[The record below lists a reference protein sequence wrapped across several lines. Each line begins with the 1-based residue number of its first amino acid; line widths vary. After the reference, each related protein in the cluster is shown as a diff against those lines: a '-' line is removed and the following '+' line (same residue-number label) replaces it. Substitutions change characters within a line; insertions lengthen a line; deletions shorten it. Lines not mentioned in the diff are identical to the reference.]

1 MGQTPTVPQL
11 DPSEIEFEDDPQ
23 PSVKASAQAAPSATS
38 NIPQLSPSD
47 IEFEGDQTTAPTAA
61 QPNPLAATLQTAKSN
76 IAQYPENQAKPDPAY
91 LQRKNAFEAVQ
102 GEPGAPENFE
112 EDPEQ
117 ERLIRA
123 QQEVQSQHSPVPQ
136 AAVPALQTA
145 NKYAV
150 QPFER
155 MSAKGAEVGRDLAG
169 RALVSPPSEDPAS
182 DFYLGAP
189 TTPITQQEVE
199 ERLKGVPAPIV
210 GAARAVGSVAGGLA
224 ADPRMWP
231 FFFAGPETAPLLNQA
246 AGTGFSTQMAV
257 GAYEQA
263 GELGKIM
270 DNPDVPSQDK
280 WEAGANAVLSAL
292 MAGHAEGSK
301 IAGQF
306 AHLPAEDQAGIRA
319 KMQQK
324 APEMAKAVEQASNPA
339 GANQGNIPNLQ
350 PDQVEMEGQKPAGAK
365 VKPGTSAAIKLED
378 GQKFNTKLYKS
389 VQLENGDSYVY
400 NPKKT
405 SADVI
410 KQADADGTLW
420 KLVGGE
426 APREAKVQV
435 EQDLKG
441 EAPQPQKHEF
451 ASTQV
456 NVDPQSELGQRH
468 AQAVAAIPND
478 HLGPNGKEDTPH
490 VTVRYGLKD
499 DSPEAIAKIKE
510 AASKIAPFEATVG
523 KTGSFPATKEGDR
536 PIIAHVEQNPELNA
550 LRSVV
555 EGAGNFKED
564 THGDYKPHVSL
575 GYVKPEHVGEYE
587 GGNHLEGGKV
597 PVDHIVVSKRD
608 GTSERIELGDKN
620 STAKDEVTPQ
630 LSPEQVEHEE
640 RRTAEG
646 NELRDRFGAMTP
658 EEQTKALVE
667 YHQRERTSGL
677 TGLPNKVAFDEDEKT
692 MGESHPHVGYFDLD
706 DFKDYNTKMGHEGAD
721 TVLQAAGKIF
731 HDATLKEPSG
741 SVKVYHRSGDEFN
754 ARVKDPEA
762 IKRITQRV
770 NEELGNSTFRYETP
784 DGTIQ
789 ETKGPGVSHGIG
801 TDHKSAE
808 LDSKADKQRR
818 KAAGLR
824 TGERDKQ
831 ELAEPGAEGRE
842 TPVSN
847 DAGRNNIPAE
857 SAKSPESGV
866 REIPRT
872 AEGYTHEATID
883 GKVVGRA
890 TSSERAESILNV
902 KQKQASKKEAK
913 FKITKA
919 DIVPTEG
926 GSYEA
931 RPQES
936 TINAEATNER
946 QSTEGTQEAP
956 AGDQTQG
963 AERSQRKGAASLIQA
978 VYGKLKTGE
987 SLGNVTELNKM
998 AEEHFGSGRDSGDWT
1013 PKDAF
1018 DAMEAGVNKYLLE
1031 RGKELMDS
1039 NAVDGLKEIRRV
1051 MARIPSQGVRTE
1063 EQIKNQQFSTPPT
1076 EAYLV
1081 AKVAGIKPSDVVLE
1095 PSAGNGGLAIW
1106 AKAVGAETHVNEISD
1121 RRQEM
1126 LKAVGFDKPTS
1137 HDGEL
1142 INALLDPKV
1151 KPTVIVMNPPFSAS
1165 AIKSHAAKNDNKYG
1179 FNHIDQ
1185 ALQRLQPGGRLV
1197 AILGGGRADDTNGGA
1212 SLNTGPSGK
1221 WFDRIAD
1228 RYNVR
1233 ANIRINGKEYQKYG
1247 TNFATRMIVIDKD
1260 GPTPFRG
1267 KGIRTWDGV
1276 KQANVDTL
1284 EEAYH
1289 ELRNVAESRP
1299 EPAGTSDTNRAGEG
1313 EPGTGVGAD
1322 KNAGGTSDREPGAGK
1337 PEAGE
1342 TEQPSNRPAGSDG
1355 ESGGNQPSESAEP
1368 VSLREP
1374 EGGSKEPGK
1383 DAEAAG
1389 RTEGGN
1395 QDGDTERPVSSLN
1408 LERATERRAE
1418 REDTSAYAEYQP
1430 SLKGPDH
1437 PGSIVETKTMSTV
1450 PLPPITYKPSLSES
1464 VIKDG
1469 KLSAVQLEAVALSG
1483 QQNDIRLPSG
1493 HRSTLLIGDG
1503 TGVGKGR
1510 EGAAIMMDHWSKGRR
1525 RIAFVSEKWDLMDA
1539 ASRDLKSLGAHDL
1552 DKKMIPFGKIK
1563 ATTPIDHEGIL
1574 YTTYALIRSE
1584 DKKGNT
1590 RAEQLKQWLR
1600 GGDDA
1605 EKAAI
1610 IWDES
1615 HNLKNAVTE
1624 QGQQAS
1630 QIGVAAKKLMDELPN
1645 LRSTS
1650 LSATAA
1656 TDVMNMGYMDRL
1668 GLWGPG
1674 TAFPNGFM
1682 EFANQIGRGGMS
1694 AMEMIARELKSQG
1707 KYLARTLSY
1716 KGVTYSE
1723 LEHKITPEQKELYRT
1738 ATKAWQMVVEKAE
1751 DTIKNTTGGGAR
1763 ARGRFLSQFYSSQQ
1777 RFFNVLL
1784 TTMKIPT
1791 AVEKAHQALAD
1802 GKSVVISLVNT
1813 NEAAQNREKNK
1824 YRGEDHDSD
1833 EVPDYDFGPG
1843 EMLQQL
1849 VREHYPVQQYADDV
1863 DAAGNKIKV
1872 PVTQEDADGRVMP
1885 VLNPEA
1891 VAARDQLMK
1900 DLKQSLH
1907 MPANPLDILI
1917 EQLGGR
1923 DKVAEMTGRKETYDQ
1938 GLGKFISRGGKDVK
1952 RDEINL
1958 SEMRNFQDGKKRIA
1972 IISSAAA
1979 TGISLHADNTAKN
1992 QQQRVHITLQPGW
2005 SADKT
2010 MQSLGRTHRTNQV
2023 HPPEYVFIKS
2033 DLGGEARFVSTIA
2046 RRLGSLEALSKGQS
2060 KTNEG
2065 TDMMSKVNF
2074 ETDQGRQATS
2084 AFYTKLLANAP
2095 IPGTEGG
2102 GTEPMRGMSILED
2115 LRVLK
2120 NTENGKTV
2128 PDADRTN
2135 VTRLLNRLLALDP
2148 DKQNA
2153 VYNYFYDI
2161 FDATVKQ
2168 AVENGT
2174 LDTGVKTLPGD
2185 NFNVRE
2191 ERPIAA
2197 DPNTGAQTFYYPIES
2212 KIKTNRVSPDDME
2225 SYMERRGA
2233 LNPRVLRNKDGKL
2246 VLVID
2251 ANPIVH
2257 ASGQTEPAVQAIS
2270 PENGNWKKQ
2279 PFYSFNQWKEYKSWA
2294 EEGQKQAKTELD
2306 NAVWQRDYQKE
2317 RLARNPTDEY
2327 TRQALARR
2335 EEEVAQK
2342 QERFSQM
2349 MDTAQDPKAGLR
2361 NMWQQRYDAAPT
2373 HDTEEHHLIGGAVM
2387 RYWNPIH
2394 EASPVLNIYTTVD
2407 SNSGKRVVG
2416 IDIPKGKIDGLLSR
2430 ISGGKSTV
2438 NAQQIRTDVLENGT
2452 PYQLEG
2458 GIQVKLGRVAGK
2470 KVVQFVPPNE
2480 QVAANLRNLGV
2491 VYEKGVMPIHYLAN
2505 NVERDRVLNKILEQ
2519 YPAKVA
2525 SEGGQPAEEGQ
2536 PNGPLRNRR
2545 GERGSS
2551 TMSAMPI
2558 PALVEAVATGVK
2570 KGGELYHGAV
2580 DKLLEAVHMG
2590 QPRSDIRKFDPDA
2603 ADLALKM
2610 DAGGQYH
2617 KAVGEMISKNVTGPL
2632 TEEFSKTDTPEDR
2645 AKKNEISRDRMKG
2658 FHFMADEDN
2667 RHWLLENHPDDYHRW
2682 NSDPKITKALME
2694 YAPYENDLRSAV
2706 KQLGGKTIDD
2716 DYIKR
2721 VMDFTTSGVAYEP
2734 DTMRKLGI
2742 EGPEQIQQG
2751 GNKAGFAAGKDSTVS
2766 PQVDRS
2772 KARKDSGQF
2781 YWDHGVFDFGP
2792 SFQKRWTE
2800 VMSKLDEHRLAVH
2813 SMSMGTRIDGKEG
2826 MPEKI
2831 FYNGHDFY
2839 RSDIAKEIRDVNR
2852 RGVSSE
2858 SKDLADALGVDEL
2871 PAPKDVKTYGVY
2883 EPMKGSRFEN
2893 ASRNLASRVLN
2904 EGAGADGI
2912 EAQAANVNRMA
2923 KLRYAIPEEI
2933 SQALH
2938 DAGREKETGA
2948 LTKLATKILGPV
2960 MQAIRQQV
2968 VGLAYGV
2975 PHMANVLRKVMQATS
2990 GSVLNPMAWANA
3002 FHVAFDKEL
3011 KQRGINGVAD
3021 PRYDMLLR
3029 NGAISEGAIPEYK
3042 HYIEGNL
3049 DPRNWDSFK
3058 ETIGNAFRQEGK
3070 AGKDVTPISALA
3082 GVGRLAFEPLNRFS
3096 EAGHDNLFK
3105 AGGID
3110 QRARIWLADY
3120 TKNKFPKM
3128 SDTAIVHEVNMT
3140 LGRYNRASWTD
3151 LQRAI
3156 APLMFFPGWD
3166 YSSMAY
3172 ALKHPFKTTVA
3183 PAVLMLMANSLISA
3197 IGANHRKDEHDL
3209 ASTHVGNYSIKT
3221 NLIND
3226 NMGDHIWGWA
3236 LRGGQAALDRRGTK
3250 DATNRMVHGLPSDL
3264 AGVSTGT
3271 LNPILSGA
3279 ASASFG
3285 KQRPGGGGDIVP
3297 QGDYKKRGFIP
3308 GTSKATTD
3316 WMRFAGSKAFPLLDQ
3331 MTNSGD
3337 RPSFSAAARLAG
3349 VNVYKE
3355 KKKNR

>member
-1 MGQTPTVPQL
+1 MGQTPTIPQL
-11 DPSEIEFEDDPQ
+11 DPSEVEFEDDPQ
-23 PSVKASAQAAPSATS
+23 PSVKASAQPAPDATL
-38 NIPQLSPSD
+38 NIPELSASD
-47 IEFEGDQTTAPTAA
+47 VEFEDEQKPQVPPAIAA
-61 QPNPLAATLQTAKSN
+61 QNKIAQSN
-76 IAQYPENQAKPDPAY
+76 MAQYPENQAKPDPNYVA
-91 LQRKNAFEAVQ
+91 RKNAFQSVQ
-102 GEPGAPENFE
+102 LEPGAPQDFQ

-117 ERLIRA
+117 ERRMKA
-123 QQEVQSQHSPVPQ
+123 QEEAAGTHSMVPD
-136 AAVPALQTA
+136 AAVPALQVA
-145 NKYAV
+145 NKTLV

-155 MSAKGAEVGRDLAG
+155 ASAKGAEVGRDLAG
-169 RALVSPPSEDPAS
+169 RALVTPPSEDPAS
-182 DFYLGAP
+182 DLYLGNAP
-189 TTPITQQEVE
+189 APPITQQEVE
-199 ERLKGVPAPIV
+199 ERLKGVPAPVV
-210 GAARAVGSVAGGLA
+210 GTARAIGSTVGGMV

-231 FFFAGPETAPLLNQA
+231 FFLAGPEAGAAEGFFSRAASPTLQKAATA
-246 AGTGFSTQMAV
+246 GFTAQMGQ
-257 GAYEQA
+257 GAIEQ
-263 GELGKIM
+263 GGQLKNIIS
-270 DNPDVPSQDK
+270 NPDVKPEDK
-280 WEAGANAVLSAL
+280 WEAGANFILTSIMAAQGAQHALSPT
-292 MAGHAEGSK
+292 
-301 IAGQF
+301 IAHDFQN
-306 AHLPAEDQAGIRA
+306 LPPEDQAQIRA
-319 KMQQK
+319 RLQQK

-350 PDQVEMEGQKPAGAK
+350 PDQVEMEGQKQAGGK
-365 VKPGTSAAIKLED
+365 VKPGTAAAIKLED

-389 VQLENGDSYVY
+389 VQLDNGDNYVY

-410 KQADADGTLW
+410 KQADTDGTLW

-441 EAPQPQKHEF
+441 EAPTTQNPTANEAVSEPQK
-451 ASTQV
+451 AVQV
-456 NVDPQSELGQRH
+456 PVMITRQMEADLRDRGF
-468 AQAVAAIPND
+468 AQADID
-478 HLGPNGKEDTPH
+478 KMTPQ
-490 VTVRYGLKD
+490 
-499 DSPEAIAKIKE
+499 EAH
-510 AASKIAPFEATVG
+510 
-523 KTGSFPATKEGDR
+523 TK
-536 PIIAHVEQNPELNA
+536 L
-550 LRSVV
+550 
-555 EGAGNFKED
+555 
-564 THGDYKPHVSL
+564 
-575 GYVKPEHVGEYE
+575 
-587 GGNHLEGGKV
+587 
-597 PVDHIVVSKRD
+597 
-608 GTSERIELGDKN
+608 SEEPTTQN
-620 STAKDEVTPQ
+620 STANEGAKDEVTPQ

-721 TVLQAAGKIF
+721 AVLQAAGKIF
-731 HDATLKEPSG
+731 HDAALKEPSG

-789 ETKGPGVSHGIG
+789 ETKGPGVSYGIG

-808 LDSKADKQRR
+808 LASETDKQRR

-824 TGERDKQ
+824 TGERDKT
-831 ELAEPGAEGRE
+831 ELAGPGSEGRE
-842 TPVSN
+842 APVSD
-847 DAGRNNIPAE
+847 DAGRNNIPSE

-866 REIPRT
+866 RAIPRT

-890 TSSERAESILNV
+890 TSPERAESILKV
-902 KQKQASKKEAK
+902 KQKATAK
-913 FKITKA
+913 QGRI
-919 DIVPTEG
+919 E
-926 GSYEA
+926 
-931 RPQES
+931 
-936 TINAEATNER
+936 AEATNER

-1076 EAYLV
+1076 EAYLA

-1126 LKAVGFDKPTS
+1126 LKEVGFDKPTS

-1179 FNHIDQ
+1179 FNHVDQ

-1322 KNAGGTSDREPGAGK
+1322 KDAGGTSDREPGAGK
-1337 PEAGE
+1337 PETGE

-1355 ESGGNQPSESAEP
+1355 EPGSNQPSEGAEP

-1383 DAEAAG
+1383 DIEAAG

-1395 QDGDTERPVSSLN
+1395 QDGDTERPVSGLN

-1605 EKAAI
+1605 DKAAI

-1630 QIGVAAKKLMDELPN
+1630 QIGVAAKKLMDEMPN

-1656 TDVMNMGYMDRL
+1656 TDVMNLGYMDRL

-1751 DTIKNTTGGGAR
+1751 DTIKNTTGGGPR

-1784 TTMKIPT
+1784 TTLKIPT

-1802 GKSVVISLVNT
+1802 GKAVVISLVNT

-1938 GLGKFISRGGKDVK
+1938 GLGKFIPRGGKDVK
-1952 RDEINL
+1952 RDEVNL
-1958 SEMRNFQDGKKRIA
+1958 SEMRNFQDDKKHIA
-1972 IISSAAA
+1972 VLSSAAG

-1992 QQQRVHITLQPGW
+1992 QRQRVHITLQPGW
-2005 SADKT
+2005 SADRA
-2010 MQSLGRTHRTNQV
+2010 MQMLGRTHRTNQV
-2023 HPPEYVFIKS
+2023 HPPEYVLLKS
-2033 DLGGEARFVSTIA
+2033 DLGGESRFISTIA
-2046 RRLGSLEALSKGQS
+2046 KRLGSLEALSKGQS

-2212 KIKTNRVSPDDME
+2212 KIKTNRVSPEDME

-2246 VLVID
+2246 ALVID

-2306 NAVWQRDYQKE
+2306 NAVWQRDYQKD
-2317 RLARNPTDEY
+2317 RLTRNPTDEY

-2373 HDTEEHHLIGGAVM
+2373 HDIEEHHLIGGAVM

-2458 GIQVKLGRVAGK
+2458 GVQVKVGRVAGK
-2470 KVVQFVPPNE
+2470 KVVQFIPPNE

-2570 KGGELYHGAV
+2570 KGGDLYHGAV

-2590 QPRSDIRKFDPDA
+2590 KPRTDIRKFDPDA

-2617 KAVGEMISKNVTGPL
+2617 KAVGEMIAKKVEGPL
-2632 TEEFSKTDTPEDR
+2632 VEQFSKTDTPEER
-2645 AKKNEISRDRMKG
+2645 AQKNEISHDRMRG

-2667 RHWLLENHPDDYHRW
+2667 RYWLLDNGRQDDYHRW
-2682 NSDPKITKALME
+2682 NDDPKITKALME
-2694 YAPYENDLRSAV
+2694 YAPFENDLRAAV
-2706 KQLGGKTIDD
+2706 KQLGGATIDN

-2721 VMDFTTSGVAYEP
+2721 VMDFGTSGVAYEP

-2742 EGPEQIQQG
+2742 EGPEPIQQG
-2751 GNKAGFAAGKDSTVS
+2751 GNKSGFAAGKDSTVS
-2766 PQVDRS
+2766 PQIDRS

-2826 MPEKI
+2826 MPDKI

-2839 RSDIAKEIRDVNR
+2839 SQAIAKEIREVKS
-2852 RGVSSE
+2852 RGVPSE

-2871 PAPKDVKTYGVY
+2871 PLPKDVKTYGIY
-2883 EPMKGSRFEN
+2883 EPMKGSSRFAN
-2893 ASRNLASRVLN
+2893 AATSLASRVLN
-2904 EGAGADGI
+2904 EGAGAQGI

-2933 SQALH
+2933 AQALH

-2960 MQAIRQQV
+2960 TQAIRQQV
-2968 VGLAYGV
+2968 VGFAYGV

-2990 GSVLNPMAWANA
+2990 GSVLNPQAWANA
-3002 FHVAFDKEL
+3002 WKVAFDKEL

-3049 DPRNWDSFK
+3049 DPRNWQDFK
-3058 ETIGNAFRQEGK
+3058 ETIGNAFRQGGK
-3070 AGKDVTPISALA
+3070 ADKPVTPISALT
-3082 GVGRLAFEPLNRFS
+3082 GIGRLAFEPLNRFS

-3110 QRARIWLADY
+3110 QRARIWLADLA
-3120 TKNKFPKM
+3120 KNRFPGM
-3128 SDTAIVHEVNMT
+3128 SDADIAHGVNMT

-3156 APLMFFPGWD
+3156 APLMFFAGWD

-3236 LRGGQAALDRRGTK
+3236 LRGGQAALDRRGAKET
-3250 DATNRMVHGLPSDL
+3250 TNRMVHGLPSDL
-3264 AGVSTGT
+3264 AGVTTGT
-3271 LNPILSGA
+3271 LNPVLGGMATA
-3279 ASASFG
+3279 ADN
-3285 KQRPGGGGDIVP
+3285 KLRPGGGGDIVP

-3349 VNVYKE
+3349 VNVYKD